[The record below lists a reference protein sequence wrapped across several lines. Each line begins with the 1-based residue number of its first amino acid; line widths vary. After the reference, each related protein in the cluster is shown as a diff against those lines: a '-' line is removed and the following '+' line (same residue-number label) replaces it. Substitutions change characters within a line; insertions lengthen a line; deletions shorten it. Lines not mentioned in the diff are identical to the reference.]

1 MYLRL
6 LLADKPRGLVVGEFG
21 PAAVEELK
29 HFSQALG
36 TQAAR
41 LYVLKQDVFFE
52 RQEQSWLAAACY
64 LGSRVAE
71 DFEGDCTRNGNAHTS
86 LVQRVH
92 RDVQGSG
99 EVPLKRLG
107 GIGRGGKDEDVLAV

>member
-1 MYLRL
+1 MYLRFL
-6 LLADKPRGLVVGEFG
+6 LTDKPRGLVVGEFG
-21 PAAVEELK
+21 PAAVEELE

-41 LYVLKQDVFFE
+41 LYVLKQDVLFE
-52 RQEQSWLAAACY
+52 RQEQSGLAAACC

-71 DFEGDCTRNGNAHTS
+71 DFEGDCTRNRNAHAS
-86 LVQRVH
+86 FAQRVCG
-92 RDVQGSG
+92 DVQGSG
-99 EVPLKRLG
+99 EVPFKRLG